1 VYHLPHPHNPE
12 HLSTGYLQN
21 ANTASKLPAKNAKK
35 CKKCKNFFHPTRFRT
50 LVIPIG
56 AKWFIWVT
64 VNGWE
69 VKLGASFEGLVFD
82 SVYYEKQP
90 FILSAH

>member
-1 VYHLPHPHNPE
+1 MVVPL
-12 HLSTGYLQN
+12 
-21 ANTASKLPAKNAKK
+21 
-35 CKKCKNFFHPTRFRT
+35 
-50 LVIPIG
+50 G
-56 AKWFIWVT
+56 AKWFVWVT

-82 SVYYEKQP
+82 SVYYEKQS